1 MELLPL
7 GPVVII
13 DTPGLDD
20 EGELGGLRVQKA
32 RQVLDKTDIAVLVVD
47 KTEGISALEEELVK
61 ELIDKVAS
69 EKLTFDF
76 SYKDAKLVSQIF
88 LYEPLTP
95 MEVFEILS
103 KYRYR

>member
-1 MELLPL
+1 MLSKNEVEIVKSLCRKLLILCPEA
-7 GPVVII
+7 
-13 DTPGLDD
+13 DGLHKRFRIKRTLK
-20 EGELGGLRVQKA
+20 GN
-32 RQVLDKTDIAVLVVD
+32 TY
-47 KTEGISALEEELVK
+47 EELVK